1 MNLTRN
7 RANRAFTLV
16 ELLVVIAIIGIL
28 IGLLLPAVQRVRE
41 SARRTA
47 CLNNVRQLAL
57 AVQNYES
64 SFGKFPPGYDIIPG
78 TVLSTENGSWSLQ
91 ARLLPYMEQNNLF
104 AKINFNLP
112 WNDPVHVEPEIPTT
126 RLTSFICP
134 SEANDAVRADSNG
147 QKKIYPLNYVFNMGS
162 WLIYDP
168 LRHTTRGDG
177 PFFANSETRMSMISD
192 GSSNTLGVGE
202 AKMFTPYIC
211 NTADP
216 GNTPPTDPEFF
227 ASFTGELGLGRSR
240 NDNTGHTEWCDG
252 RVHQSG
258 FTTVYV
264 PNTVVK
270 YVHEGLEYDI
280 DFNSQKE
287 GSSDYEPTYAAVT
300 VRSFHPMGAN
310 ISLLDGSTVTIT
322 STIDRDVWCA
332 LGTISGGE
340 VIPGDAIE
348 R

>member
-1 MNLTRN
+1 MKTKPI
-7 RANRAFTLV
+7 RAFTLV

-47 CLNNVRQLAL
+47 CLNNIRQLAL
-57 AVQNYES
+57 ASHNYES
-64 SFGKFPPGYDIIPG
+64 SFGQFPPSYEIEPG
-78 TVLSTENGSWSLQ
+78 TILPTSNGSWSVQ
-91 ARLLPYMEQNNLF
+91 AKLLPYVEQNNLF
-104 AKINFNLP
+104 NKINFNVP
-112 WNDPVHVEPEIPTT
+112 WDDPLNVDAEIPIT
-126 RLTSFICP
+126 RVSSYICP
-134 SEANDAVRADSNG
+134 SEANDTVRVNSNG
-147 QKKIYPLNYVFNMGS
+147 EKKVYPLNYAFNMGS

-168 LRHTTRGDG
+168 TKATTQGDG
-177 PFFANSETRMSMISD
+177 PFFVNSQTRMSKITD

-202 AKMFTPYIC
+202 VKTFTPYIR
-211 NTADP
+211 NTANP
-216 GNTPPTDPEFF
+216 GPTPPTDPDFF
-227 ASFTGELGLGRSR
+227 ATFTGELKLGPSR

-252 RVHQSG
+252 RVHHAG

-270 YVHEGLEYDI
+270 YEHDGLEYDI

-287 GSSDYEPTYAAVT
+287 GSSDVHPTYAAVT

-310 ISLLDGSTVTIT
+310 ISLMDGSTVTIT
-322 STIDRDVWCA
+322 STIDRDVWRA
-332 LGTISGGE
+332 LGTVNGGE
-340 VIPGDAIE
+340 VIDGGAID